1 MAPAP
6 DAPCLLVHDIPFT
19 DLKAGDLEACVY
31 WRLEALE
38 AKDLAWRPGGA
49 GSRLERPA
57 GM

>member
-6 DAPCLLVHDIPFT
+6 EAPWLLPQEIPFT
-19 DLKAGDLEACVY
+19 DLKAGDLNACVY

-49 GSRLERPA
+49 
-57 GM
+57 